1 MNFRLL
7 VLALGTFAI
16 GTGSFVFAGLL
27 EGVAGDLSVS
37 VASAGHLVTVFAVT
51 YAVVAPILATI
62 TGSVPRRR
70 LLVFAMALFMA
81 ANFASVVAPTFS
93 LLLASRVL
101 AALGAAMFT
110 PTAAAVASSLASPE
124 HRGRAL
130 SVVTGGLTVAFVVGI
145 PLGSLIGT
153 YYGWRST
160 FVMVGVMAAVAL
172 VGVRVL
178 LPHMESPPVASLRE
192 RVAALRQAPVAVALS
207 LTALG
212 MMGGFVV
219 FTYVGPL
226 LAEITGFGGGGVS
239 ALLLLFG
246 VAAMFGNSLGG
257 YGADNIAYRRMAAG
271 ILAVQ
276 AVSLASLSLLVAV
289 SGSSLAVV
297 GVFFSLVAWGA
308 AGFALLPLQ
317 QYRVIQLAPETRNVA
332 LSLNS
337 SAIYL
342 GQGAGAGLGALSLG
356 YGSLATLGF
365 VGALCTGSS
374 LVVLALGTRLEKPP
388 ETVPEEV
395 G

>member
-27 EGVAGDLSVS
+27 EGVAAELAVS

-51 YAVVAPILATI
+51 YAIGAPVLATI

-70 LLVFAMALFMA
+70 LLVFAMALFML

-93 LLLASRVL
+93 LLLASRVF

-110 PTAAAVASSLASPE
+110 PNAAAVASSLADPE

-130 SVVTGGLTVAFVVGI
+130 AVVTGGLTVAFVIGI
-145 PLGSLIGT
+145 PLGSLVGT

-178 LPHMESPPVASLRE
+178 LPHIEGPPTVSLRE
-192 RVAALRQAPVAVALS
+192 RADAMRQAPVAVALS

-219 FTYVGPL
+219 FTYVSPL
-226 LAEITGFGGGGVS
+226 LATITGFGGSGVS
-239 ALLLLFG
+239 GLLLLFG

-257 YGADNIAYRRMAAG
+257 YGADNVPYRRMAAG
-271 ILAVQ
+271 IMAVQ
-276 AVSLASLSLLVAV
+276 AVALASFTLLVAL
-289 SGSSLAVV
+289 SGSTLALV
-297 GVFFSLVAWGA
+297 GVLLSLVAWGA
-308 AGFALLPLQ
+308 AGFALNPLQ
-317 QYRVIQLAPETRNVA
+317 QYRVTQLAPNTQNVA

-342 GQGAGAGLGALSLG
+342 GQGVGAGLGSVVLG
-356 YGSLATLGF
+356 IGSLAALG
-365 VGALCTGSS
+365 VAGAACTSVA
-374 LVVLALGTRLEKPP
+374 LVVLALGTRAETPP
-388 ETVPEEV
+388 EAAPEA
-395 G
+395 